1 MAGKMRKILKE
12 KVNKKIPTV
21 LPSGFIIRVNER
33 NITMLDFID
42 IDYEDKANVIGSY
55 YQRIP

>member
-1 MAGKMRKILKE
+1 MAGKI
-12 KVNKKIPTV
+12 KIPTV